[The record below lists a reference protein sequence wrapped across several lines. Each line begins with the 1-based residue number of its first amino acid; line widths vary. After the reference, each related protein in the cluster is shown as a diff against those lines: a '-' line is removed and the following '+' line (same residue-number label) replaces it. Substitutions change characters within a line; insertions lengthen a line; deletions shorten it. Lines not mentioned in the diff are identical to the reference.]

1 MPSST
6 VSAAT
11 SSKKSPAT
19 IRLPDILGAMD
30 RFELRTH
37 PDEREVT
44 RASNEWFNSYNM
56 MPPHLFEKFVKCD
69 FGLMT
74 GMSYPDTDATRLRI
88 TADYMAILFAYDDLM
103 DLPSSDLMNDKIA
116 SDKAAKIMMGVLTHP
131 HKFRPVKG
139 LPVATAFH
147 DFWSRFCATSTPS
160 MQKRFTDTTYEYV
173 MAVKNQCGNRASEV
187 CPTIEEY
194 VALRRDTSAI
204 KVTYAAV
211 EYCLNLDVPDEAFY
225 HPSVVALSEAG
236 NDILS
241 WANDVYSFDNEQC
254 SGDCHNLVAVVAI
267 NKNITVQAAMEYV
280 MSMLDSAIERF
291 FEEWANVPSFGPE
304 IDQKVQAYIKGL
316 ELYLSGSVFW
326 HLESERYFGPRVHH
340 VKDTLTVELRPLEE
354 GAKCPFNLLYKLP
367 TTLTSEVLS
376 AYNPKQLQPRA
387 EASTSALT
395 TPTAGP
401 AGHSHPSMMSV
412 AAGIAAV
419 SGVAVGPLVIGG
431 AGPLGAERTEIVAP
445 IPTTPHDPTS
455 QQFPPAAIEAA
466 AAGVPPPPSYETQR
480 MLAKMMQLDE
490 KQRFAFQQEYAQL
503 QHQHHHQQVQQ
514 QQAVR
519 HSPSHSH
526 SHSGQSYPPL
536 YSSPQQSYHQFDKTD
551 YSTAAAVL
559 PLPPTTSVEK
569 SSSSDLTA
577 ILMVASVLMASSP
590 MALITFIPLLALL
603 IVPDAAS
610 SFPPL
615 QLPLASVSAS
625 SFSIPVPQMFATTAP
640 TTA

>member
-1 MPSST
+1 
-6 VSAAT
+6 
-11 SSKKSPAT
+11 
-19 IRLPDILGAMD
+19 
-30 RFELRTH
+30 
-37 PDEREVT
+37 
-44 RASNEWFNSYNM
+44 
-56 MPPHLFEKFVKCD
+56 
-69 FGLMT
+69 
-74 GMSYPDTDATRLRI
+74 
-88 TADYMAILFAYDDLM
+88 
-103 DLPSSDLMNDKIA
+103 
-116 SDKAAKIMMGVLTHP
+116 
-131 HKFRPVKG
+131 
-139 LPVATAFH
+139 
-147 DFWSRFCATSTPS
+147 

-225 HPSVVALSEAG
+225 HPAVVALSEAG

-376 AYNPKQLQPRA
+376 AYNPKQHRP

-431 AGPLGAERTEIVAP
+431 GAEREIVAP

-455 QQFPPAAIEAA
+455 QQFPPAAIEAAAAA

-514 QQAVR
+514 HQQAVR

-536 YSSPQQSYHQFDKTD
+536 YSSPQQSYHQFDKAD
-551 YSTAAAVL
+551 YS
-559 PLPPTTSVEK
+559 PPMATSPVATGAEK
-569 SSSSDLTA
+569 SSASSSSDLTA

-610 SFPPL
+610 SVSSFPL
-615 QLPLASVSAS
+615 QLPLGSS
-625 SFSIPVPQMFATTAP
+625 SFSVPQMFAAAPATA
-640 TTA
+640 